1 MTRRHLFPLAAV
13 LALLVAGCSDDKKA
27 PVRAAP
33 PAAAPQPVA
42 VKAETQAEP
51 APPEW
56 TYSSVGKRDPFRSF
70 LAELQESGASPATQC
85 RTPLGRF
92 EIGQLRLTAV
102 VTGLDDPVA
111 MAEAPNGV
119 GYSLRRGV
127 CIGRNGG
134 VVAAVRSGEVVI
146 SEWAM
151 KADGTRDRTQ
161 TILRLPKQAALDIEE

>member
-1 MTRRHLFPLAAV
+1 MTRPSPLALGAG
-13 LALLVAGCSDDKKA
+13 LALLAAGCSDEKKLPA
-27 PVRAAP
+27 RAAP
-33 PAAAPQPVA
+33 PAAVSPAA
-42 VKAETQAEP
+42 AAKAETQAEP

-56 TYSSVGKRDPFRSF
+56 TYSSVGKRDPFRGF
-70 LAELQESGASPATQC
+70 LAELEASGASPATQC

-92 EIGQLRLTAV
+92 EIGQLKLTAV

-111 MAEAPNGV
+111 MVEAPNSV

-146 SEWAM
+146 SEWTM

>member
-1 MTRRHLFPLAAV
+1 
-13 LALLVAGCSDDKKA
+13 
-27 PVRAAP
+27 
-33 PAAAPQPVA
+33 
-42 VKAETQAEP
+42 
-51 APPEW
+51 
-56 TYSSVGKRDPFRSF
+56 
-70 LAELQESGASPATQC
+70 
-85 RTPLGRF
+85 
-92 EIGQLRLTAV
+92 
-102 VTGLDDPVA
+102 

-119 GYSLRRGV
+119 GYRLRRGV